1 MQRREERII
10 QLEEELKHKIQEVA
24 RQLTQKEEEI
34 MQIKIKFKDERMQL
48 EGEKKKLLKDVSDL
62 QDKIEQSHTRFYN
75 LKKEVEESPLSV
87 LRQELG
93 SRQLEIGELQ
103 SKVKSA
109 NENAEDYKKKF
120 EQVKRDM
127 IQLKRQI
134 DKEKEI
140 TLTKQAEELEQLKQM
155 MRVKQA
161 QDEERSQFDSLK

>member
-1 MQRREERII
+1 
-10 QLEEELKHKIQEVA
+10 
-24 RQLTQKEEEI
+24 
-34 MQIKIKFKDERMQL
+34 MQIKIKFKEERMQL
-48 EGEKKKLLKDVSDL
+48 EGEKKKLLKDLSDS
-62 QDKIEQSHTRFYN
+62 QEKVEQSHTRFYN

-109 NENAEDYKKKF
+109 NEVAEDYRKKF
-120 EQVKRDM
+120 EQVKKDM

-140 TLTKQAEELEQLKQM
+140 TLTK
-155 MRVKQA
+155 
-161 QDEERSQFDSLK
+161 